1 MGDLKNGDTM
11 NEFKDKIAIVT
22 GAASGIGRAL
32 CLELSRAGATVI
44 MADIDRDRLAGL
56 ASEIGGSRAHT
67 SYLDVSKAEDVKS
80 LIDKVIS
87 EHGRLDLIFN
97 NAGIAVAGEA
107 RDLSIDHWRRII
119 DVNLLGV
126 VYGTHAAYSA
136 MARQGFGHI
145 VNTAS
150 LAGLIGGPTM
160 IPYATTKHA
169 VVGLSTSLRAEAKDL
184 GVKVSV
190 VCPGFIQTG
199 IFDAATYVNADQKE
213 MEARLPFKPM
223 DVTDAARIILRGV
236 ARNKAIIVFPFYGR
250 LLWWLL
256 RLNNSLLNPL
266 ARKSV
271 NEFRAART
279 EGKAKGMS

>member
-1 MGDLKNGDTM
+1 MKDGDPM

-32 CLELSRAGATVI
+32 SIEMDRAGATVI
-44 MADIDRDRLAGL
+44 MADIDRDGLARL
-56 ASEIGGSRAHT
+56 ASETTGDHSRAL
-67 SYLDVSKAEDVKS
+67 YLDVSKAEEVKA
-80 LIDKVIS
+80 LINKVVL

-107 RDLSIDHWRRII
+107 RDLSLDHWRRVI

-126 VYGTHAAYSA
+126 VYGTHAAYSV

-160 IPYATTKHA
+160 IPYAATKHA
-169 VVGLSTSLRAEAKDL
+169 VVGLSKSLRVEAEDL

-190 VCPGFIQTG
+190 ICPGFIQTG
-199 IFDAATYVNADQKE
+199 IFDAATYVYADQKE

-223 DVTDAARIILRGV
+223 DVNAAARIILRGV
-236 ARNKAIIVFPFYGR
+236 ARNKAMIVFPFYSR

-256 RLNNSLLNPL
+256 RIHDSLLNPL
-266 ARKSV
+266 SRKTV
-271 NEFRAART
+271 KEFRAART
-279 EGKAKGMS
+279 EARAKGMY

>member
-1 MGDLKNGDTM
+1 MK
-11 NEFKDKIAIVT
+11 EFKDKIAIVT

-32 CLELSRAGATVI
+32 CVELNRAGATVI
-44 MADIDRDRLAGL
+44 MADIDKDRLDRL
-56 ASEIGGSRAHT
+56 ASEIAGSGCRARAA
-67 SYLDVSKAEDVKS
+67 YLDVSRAEEVKS

-126 VYGTHAAYSA
+126 IYGTHAAYSA
-136 MARQGFGHI
+136 MASQGAGHI

-150 LAGLIGGPTM
+150 LAGLIGAPTM
-160 IPYATTKHA
+160 IPYAATKHA

-184 GVKVSV
+184 GIKVSV

-223 DVTDAARIILRGV
+223 DVADAARIILRGV

-250 LLWWLL
+250 LLWWLS
-256 RLNNSLLNPL
+256 RLHNSLLNPL
-266 ARKSV
+266 ARKTV
-271 NEFRAART
+271 KEFRSART
-279 EGKAKGMS
+279 EIKAKGMS